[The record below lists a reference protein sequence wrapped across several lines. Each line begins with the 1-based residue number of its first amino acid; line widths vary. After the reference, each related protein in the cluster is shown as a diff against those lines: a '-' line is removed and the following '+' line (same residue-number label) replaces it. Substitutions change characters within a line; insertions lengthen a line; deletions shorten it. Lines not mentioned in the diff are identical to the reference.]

1 MVNII
6 VAVGRRTPKGD
17 PIGKGGEIPW
27 HIPEDLKFFQKK
39 TLNHPVIMGRKTF
52 ESLGKPLKDRTNI
65 VVSTTMDDVE
75 GVTICSTLEAAV
87 DYAKR
92 LDETVYIIGGG
103 EIYKQALAKDLV
115 DECYI
120 TRTQVEVPDADAF
133 FPGDVLTQWY
143 TPDHVAWYNSS
154 QIFLG
159 KYNDRDIFCEHYK
172 IMHYDNTVDKAY
184 LSLVKEILNTG
195 EDRDT
200 RAGKTKSLFAKTLRF
215 DLKKGLP
222 MLTTKKMFS
231 KGCIHELLWFLKG
244 DTNIKYLVENGVHIW
259 DDDAYRNYNEIRD
272 KMILPELSKEEFLQK
287 VLNEECAVNKDDGNF
302 SFYKYGEL
310 GPIYG
315 KQWRRF
321 GSTGKDQIAEV
332 IKLLKE
338 NPTDRRMLVTAWN
351 PDEID
356 SMALPPC
363 HYCCQFYTR
372 KMSMPERVAFYEKKY
387 GVESPDLIDEQHL
400 DEIGIPTRKLSCM
413 WNQRSV
419 DVGLGLPF
427 NILSYAILTHLI
439 AQCVNM
445 DVDEL
450 IFQGGDCHIYNN
462 QFDAMQT
469 QIKRNPYRY
478 KLPELKLNPEI
489 TDIDK
494 FTYNDIKIEGYKSF
508 PTIKMP
514 LSVG

>member
-6 VAVGRRTPKGD
+6 VAVGEKQAKGF
-17 PIGKGGEIPW
+17 PIGKDGKIPW
-27 HIPEDLKFFQKK
+27 HIPDDLKFFQKK

-52 ESLGKPLKDRTNI
+52 ESIGKPLPNRTNI

-75 GVTICSTLEAAV
+75 NVIICSTLEAAV

-92 LDETVYIIGGG
+92 IDETIYIIGGA

-115 DECYI
+115 DECYL
-120 TRTQVEVPDADAF
+120 TMTKVDVPDADTF
-133 FPGDVLTQWY
+133 FPADVL
-143 TPDHVAWYNSS
+143 SS
-154 QIFLG
+154 WSNPTNILVG
-159 KYNDRDIFCEHYK
+159 KFQDKPLFCKHFK
-172 IMHYDNTVDKAY
+172 IMNYENKVDKAY
-184 LSLVKEILNTG
+184 FNLAKEIIYSG
-195 EDRDT
+195 ENRDT
-200 RAGKTKSLFAKTLRF
+200 RAGKVKSLFGRTIRF

-231 KGCIHELLWFLKG
+231 KGCIHELLWFLKA

-259 DDDAYRNYNEIRD
+259 DDDAFRYYNSLKE
-272 KMILPELSKEEFLQK
+272 KYNFPTLTKEEFLQK
-287 VLNEECAVNKDDGNF
+287 VVDGESKLWISENNSHF
-302 SFYKYGEL
+302 FHYSYGDL
-310 GPIYG
+310 GPVYG
-315 KQWRRF
+315 SQWRNF
-321 GSTGKDQIAEV
+321 GFKQVDQIDKV
-332 IKLLKE
+332 IKTLKE

-351 PDEID
+351 PDYVD
-356 SMALPPC
+356 DVALPPC
-363 HYCCQFYTR
+363 HYCFQFYTR
-372 KMSMPERVAFYEKKY
+372 KMTFEERVAFYEKKF
-387 GVESPDLIDEQHL
+387 GTAPDLIDENTLNQAN
-400 DEIGIPTRKLSCM
+400 IPTRKLSCM

-419 DVGLGLPF
+419 DVALGLPF

-450 IFQGGDCHIYNN
+450 IFQGGDCHLYMN
-462 QFDAMQT
+462 QLDAIQT
-469 QIKRNPYRY
+469 QLRRNPYRF

-489 TDIDK
+489 TDINK

-508 PTIKMP
+508 STIKMP